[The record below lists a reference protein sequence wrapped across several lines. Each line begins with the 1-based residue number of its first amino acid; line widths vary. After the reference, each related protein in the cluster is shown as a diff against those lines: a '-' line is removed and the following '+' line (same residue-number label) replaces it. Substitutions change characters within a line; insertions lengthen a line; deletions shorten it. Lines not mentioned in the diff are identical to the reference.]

1 MSALYFKDP
10 RVGMSRPPTALYRRP
25 NVKGKSGKMERH
37 EQKIQIILRYR
48 SSPICSAWIKAATA
62 RAMIHQRAKK
72 KQQQQT
78 AVRQRVTHDGSKQE
92 SRDDPRAIRN
102 KVASKCCNAKWSV
115 APVELNVIGRVMNYF
130 RKTTFENF
138 AIRGRWKK

>member
-1 MSALYFKDP
+1 
-10 RVGMSRPPTALYRRP
+10 
-25 NVKGKSGKMERH
+25 
-37 EQKIQIILRYR
+37 
-48 SSPICSAWIKAATA
+48 
-62 RAMIHQRAKK
+62 MIHQRAKK